1 MAAIGLYLEKIS
13 YLSTSEVI
21 EQKKGIFRN
30 VNGDAFLPM
39 KMCPLEMRLLFLKKT
54 YWVPTEIQAVAFL
67 RWKRLLSWSD
77 FSVGS
82 PNHGN
87 LKPKASTPSILCN

>member
-30 VNGDAFLPM
+30 VNGNAFLPM

-54 YWVPTEIQAVAFL
+54 YWVPAEIQAVAFL

-77 FSVGS
+77 LSVGS
-82 PNHGN
+82 PIPIMG
-87 LKPKASTPSILCN
+87 T